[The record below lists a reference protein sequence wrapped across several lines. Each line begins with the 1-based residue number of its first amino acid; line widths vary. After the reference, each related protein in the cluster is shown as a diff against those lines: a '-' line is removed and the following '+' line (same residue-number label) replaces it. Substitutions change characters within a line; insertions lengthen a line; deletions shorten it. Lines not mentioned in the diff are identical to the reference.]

1 MLMNGGYAGGGEARA
16 RIRVSTAGEA
26 ASLLGSLDPG
36 APVSCLARDA
46 CDREVEGVGLVIE
59 TVSHDS
65 GWQYAW
71 LTVELPVA
79 VPDVPGGHVAGG
91 PLDEAWEEHEW
102 AGDCPL
108 AAVTALIARRDCSQ
122 DGCAA
127 YGTRSCSC
135 SAHGRYDG
143 PGDCP

>member
-1 MLMNGGYAGGGEARA
+1 MLVNGGYAGGGEARA

-26 ASLLGSLDPG
+26 AALLGSLDPG

-46 CDREVEGVGLVIE
+46 RDREVEGVGLVIE
-59 TVSHDS
+59 TVSHDT

-71 LTVELPVA
+71 LTVEVPVA
-79 VPDVPGGHVAGG
+79 VPDAPRGHVAEG
-91 PLDEAWEEHEW
+91 PLDEAWEEREW

-108 AAVTALIARRDCSQ
+108 AAVTALIARRECSR

-127 YGTRSCSC
+127 YGARSCSAC
-135 SAHGRYDG
+135 GRHDG
-143 PGDCP
+143 ADDCP